1 MPFFPLCVCD
11 GKRLNAEATSLK
23 GFLGGLLQ
31 NAFDLPQ
38 AGVGGGMERRKRR
51 DMWSR
56 CSVSPLKL
64 DTYYMFVSKSVV

>member
-1 MPFFPLCVCD
+1 MLSISVDRQLGKVSWALGNLSHAFFPLCVCD

-38 AGVGGGMERRKRR
+38 AELEGGSGEEEEKGH
-51 DMWSR
+51 
-56 CSVSPLKL
+56 VE
-64 DTYYMFVSKSVV
+64 

>member
-1 MPFFPLCVCD
+1 MCD
-11 GKRLNAEATSLK
+11 GKRLNAEATSLE

-31 NAFDLPQ
+31 SPFDLPQ
-38 AGVGGGMERRKRR
+38 AGVEGRRKRR

>member
-1 MPFFPLCVCD
+1 MPFSFCVCD
-11 GKRLNAEATSLK
+11 GKRLDAEATSLE

-31 NAFDLPQ
+31 NPFDLPQ
-38 AGVGGGMERRKRR
+38 AEVEGGRRKRR
-51 DMWSR
+51 DMGSR